1 MKLTAAVL
9 FQSIALAAADPS
21 LLSLV
26 MPDAKV
32 IAGARVD
39 QAKNSPFGMYVLTH
53 LQLDDAD
60 FLKFVAATGFDPR
73 RDVREVLVASNSVQY
88 DPSHWLVLVKGSF
101 NPERIEGAAQ
111 ANGGTVSKHQGIN
124 ILSGS
129 TAHSDLKAA
138 QGAIAF
144 LDSSTAVMGDVA
156 GVEAAID
163 RHYANKAVSTKLAG
177 KVQQVS
183 ASYDFWFTTLVP
195 LAEFAGAMPDP
206 NLSSAMK
213 GNLLGAIQQTSGGV
227 KFGQNVQLYAEAV
240 TRSPQDAAAL
250 VDVVKFLAGLIQTNR
265 QNDKTAAQV
274 STLLDGLQTTTQ
286 GNVMTMS
293 LAIPEA
299 TIEQMMS
306 ALRQE
311 RGKAKETPQSRP
323 LK

>member
-1 MKLTAAVL
+1 MKTLLCAALV
-9 FQSIALAAADPS
+9 QSVALAADPS

-32 IAGARVD
+32 IAGVRVD
-39 QAKNSPFGMYVLTH
+39 RAKNSPFGMYVLTH
-53 LQLDDAD
+53 LQLDDPD

-73 RDVREVLVASNSVQY
+73 RDVREVLVASNSLEY
-88 DPSHWLVLVKGSF
+88 DPSHWLVLAKGTF
-101 NPERIEGAAQ
+101 NPDRIEGLAQ
-111 ANGGTVSKHQGIN
+111 ANGGTVVKHHGIG
-124 ILSGS
+124 ILSANSGNG
-129 TAHSDLKAA
+129 DLTTV

-156 GVEAAID
+156 GVQAAID
-163 RHYANKAVSTKLAG
+163 RRRANAGISTKLAG

-183 ASYDFWFTTLVP
+183 TNYDFWFTTLVP

-213 GNLLGAIQQTSGGV
+213 GSLLGGIQQTSGGV
-227 KFGQNVQLYAEAV
+227 KFGQNVLLYAEAV
-240 TRSPQDAAAL
+240 TRSPEDAAAL
-250 VDVVKFLAGLIQTNR
+250 VDVVKFIAGLIQTNR

-274 STLLDGLQTTTQ
+274 STLLDALQTTTQ

-299 TIEQMMS
+299 TLEQMMS
-306 ALRQE
+306 AMRQE
-311 RGKAKETPQSRP
+311 RHAEGNKAK
-323 LK
+323 

>member
-1 MKLTAAVL
+1 MKSLLCAALV
-9 FQSIALAAADPS
+9 QTVALAADPS

-39 QAKNSPFGMYVLTH
+39 HAKSSPFGVYVLTH
-53 LQLDDAD
+53 LQLDDPD
-60 FLKFVAATGFDPR
+60 FMKFMTSTGFDPR
-73 RDVREVLVASNSVQY
+73 RDVREVLVASNSLQY
-88 DPSHWLVLVKGSF
+88 DPSHWLVLAKGAF
-101 NPERIEGAAQ
+101 NPERIEGVAQ
-111 ANGGTVSKHQGIN
+111 ANGGTVTKHQGIS
-124 ILSGS
+124 ILSGTS
-129 TAHSDLKAA
+129 GNSANSDVKPM

-144 LDSSTAVMGDVA
+144 LDSSTAVMGDVP

-163 RHYANKAVSTKLAG
+163 RRQANAKISTKLAG

-183 ASYDFWFTTLVP
+183 TNYDFWFTTLVP

-213 GNLLGAIQQTSGGV
+213 GNLLGGVQQTSGGV

-250 VDVVKFLAGLIQTNR
+250 VDVVKFVAGLIQTNR

-274 STLLDGLQTTTQ
+274 STLLDALQTTTQ
-286 GNVMTMS
+286 GNVMTMT

-299 TIEQMMS
+299 TLEQMMS
-306 ALRQE
+306 AMHQDRSAP
-311 RGKAKETPQSRP
+311 AKKTP
-323 LK
+323 K